1 MPRNGQNGS
10 AVKKEN
16 TQGLYDRI
24 ADVQNLAM
32 KINGY
37 RASVAK
43 YLKSLDL
50 DIGPDSIVLDAG
62 SGTGIVTLAFQ
73 DAGYMPRRVI
83 ALDLS
88 FNSLKVSRSELTKR
102 KRYATRTDAVQGNVL
117 NLPFADESLDL
128 VMMCGVL
135 EYTPLD
141 EGLSETARVLKKGA
155 TLVLLPVKQPVVGSV
170 LEMLYNFKI
179 HPVDSVR
186 LAASKYFR
194 IVDKHEFPI
203 AEPISWSKTIFLLE
217 KK

>member
-1 MPRNGQNGS
+1 MPKNGQKAS
-10 AVKKEN
+10 KKRE

-50 DIGPDSIVLDAG
+50 AIGPDSLVLDAG

-73 DAGYMPRRVI
+73 DAGYAPRRTI

-88 FNSLKVSRSELTKR
+88 LNSLRVSRSEITKR
-102 KRYATRTDAVQGNVL
+102 KRFAGRTDTVQGNIL
-117 NLPFADESLDL
+117 ALPFPDDTFDL
-128 VMMCGVL
+128 TLMCGVL

-141 EGLSETARVLKKGA
+141 DGLREAARVLKKGA
-155 TLVLLPVKQPVVGSV
+155 TLVLLPVKQSVVGSV
-170 LEMLYNFKI
+170 LELLYNFKI
-179 HPVDSVR
+179 HPVEGVR
-186 LAASKYFR
+186 AAAARYFN
-194 IVDKHEFPI
+194 IVDKCDFPI
-203 AEPISWSKTIFLLE
+203 VEPIAWSKTIFLLE

>member
-1 MPRNGQNGS
+1 MPRNGQIGS
-10 AVKKEN
+10 AKKKEK

-37 RASVAK
+37 RSSVAK

-50 DIGPDSIVLDAG
+50 DIGPDSLVLDAG

-73 DAGYMPRRVI
+73 DAGYVPRRAI

-102 KRYATRTDAVQGNVL
+102 KRFSNRTDAVQGNIL
-117 NLPFADESLDL
+117 DLPFPDDSFDL

-141 EGLSETARVLKKGA
+141 EGLKETARVLKKGA
-155 TLVLLPVKQPVVGSV
+155 ILVLLPVKQSVVGSV
-170 LEMLYNFKI
+170 LELLYNFKI

-186 LAASKYFR
+186 LAASEYFR

-203 AEPISWSKTIFLLE
+203 IEPIAWSKTIFLLE

>member
-1 MPRNGQNGS
+1 MPKNGRGAAAKS
-10 AVKKEN
+10 ES

-43 YLKSLDL
+43 YFRSLEL
-50 DIGPDSIVLDAG
+50 AIGADSLVLDAG

-73 DAGYMPRRVI
+73 DAGYVPRRLI

-88 FNSLKVSRSELTKR
+88 FNSLNISRPEITKR
-102 KRYATRTDAVQGNVL
+102 KRFANRTDAIQGNVL
-117 NLPFADESLDL
+117 NLPFADASFDL

-141 EGLSETARVLKKGA
+141 DGLKETARVLKKGA
-155 TLVLLPVKQPVVGSV
+155 TLVLLPVKQSVVGSV
-170 LEMLYNFKI
+170 LELLYNFKI

-186 LAASKYFR
+186 SAASRYFR
-194 IVDKHEFPI
+194 IVDNHDFPI
-203 AEPISWSKTIFLLE
+203 IEPIAWSKTIFLLE

>member
-1 MPRNGQNGS
+1 MPKNGRKGS
-10 AVKKEN
+10 HRKTK

-43 YLKSLDL
+43 FLKSLDL
-50 DIGPDSIVLDAG
+50 DIGPDSLVLDAG

-73 DAGYMPRRVI
+73 DAGFKPRRTI

-88 FNSLKVSRSELTKR
+88 FKSLKVSREEFTKR
-102 KRYATRTDAVQGNVL
+102 KKYSGITDAVQGNVL
-117 NLPFADESLDL
+117 RLPFADDAFDL
-128 VMMCGVL
+128 VLMCGVL

-141 EGLSETARVLKKGA
+141 DGLRETARVLKKGGR
-155 TLVLLPVKQPVVGSV
+155 LVLLPVKPSAVGSV
-170 LEMLYNFKI
+170 LELLYNFKI
-179 HPVDSVR
+179 HPLVSVR
-186 LAASKYFR
+186 KAAECYFN
-194 IVDKHEFPI
+194 IVGNHQFPI
-203 AEPISWSKTIFLLE
+203 TEPISWSKTIFLLE

>member
-1 MPRNGQNGS
+1 MPKNGHI
-10 AVKKEN
+10 AAKKEK

-32 KINGY
+32 KVNGY

-43 YLKSLDL
+43 YLRSLEL
-50 DIGPDSIVLDAG
+50 AIGPESLVLDAG

-73 DAGYMPRRVI
+73 DAGYVPRRSI

-88 FNSLKVSRSELTKR
+88 FNSLKVSRSEMTKR
-102 KRYATRTDAVQGNVL
+102 RRFANRTHAVQGNIL
-117 NLPFADESLDL
+117 SLPFRDDTFDL

-141 EGLSETARVLKKGA
+141 DGLRETARVLKKGS
-155 TLVLLPVKQPVVGSV
+155 TLVLLPVKQSVVGSV
-170 LEMLYNFKI
+170 LELLYNFKI
-179 HPVDSVR
+179 HPVESVR
-186 LAASKYFR
+186 TAAAKYFH
-194 IVDKHEFPI
+194 IVDKCDFPI
-203 AEPISWSKTIFLLE
+203 AEPIAWSKTIFLLE